1 MSKCI
6 EKRYTKEFFI
16 VTDANYKKVFEWL
29 FDIHGKELNILDHY
43 IDGNLVYIK
52 YEHYSHP
59 RSHYFPLGDVAIYD
73 KENKRIYSRDQ
84 KNFMKEFCILT

>member
-1 MSKCI
+1 MRCI
-6 EKRYTKEFFI
+6 EKRYTKDFFI
-16 VTDANYKKVFEWL
+16 VTDTNYKKAFEWL

-43 IDGNLVYIK
+43 VDGNLVYIK

-59 RSHYFPLGDVAIYD
+59 RRLYFPLGDVAIYD

>member
-1 MSKCI
+1 MRCI
-6 EKRYTKEFFI
+6 EKRYTKDFFI
-16 VTDANYKKVFEWL
+16 VTDTNYKKAFEWL

-59 RSHYFPLGDVAIYD
+59 RRLYFPLGDVAIYD

-84 KNFMKEFCILT
+84 KNFMKEFSILT

>member
-1 MSKCI
+1 MRCI
-6 EKRYTKEFFI
+6 EKRYTKDFFI
-16 VTDANYKKVFEWL
+16 VTDTNYKKAFEWL

-52 YEHYSHP
+52 YEHYRHP
-59 RSHYFPLGDVAIYD
+59 RGLYFPLGDVAIYD